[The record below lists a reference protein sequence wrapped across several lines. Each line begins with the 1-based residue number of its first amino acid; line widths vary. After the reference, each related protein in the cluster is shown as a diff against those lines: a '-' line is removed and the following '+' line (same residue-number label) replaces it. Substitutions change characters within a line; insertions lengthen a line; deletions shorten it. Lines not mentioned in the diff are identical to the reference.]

1 MKNYHVPI
9 SPAERTARYEELLEP
24 LSPDQLR
31 QIYVGLVQ
39 NGQLL
44 AGTLQEIT
52 AETLAEACGERKP
65 TPVDHV
71 ELVLSVSDS
80 EDAAMIEQLMSRQI
94 IRGPVGVDR
103 QASPHRRPNG
113 SWSAGR
119 SSAGRS
125 AGTAGAPAAP
135 RQPRGPAPPDNR
147 VLATVAPNPKK
158 VGSKAHSVYACYAQG
173 QTVREF
179 VDAVRATGKSEKE
192 AMDNLKY
199 DMSKGFVTLGE
210 KTDAAQS

>member
-52 AETLAEACGERKP
+52 AETLAEACKA
-65 TPVDHV
+65 VDHV

-158 VGSKAHSVYACYAQG
+158 VGSKAHSVYACYVQG

-179 VDAVRATGKSEKE
+179 VDAVKASGKSEKE

-199 DMSKGFVTLGE
+199 DMSKGFVTLASE
-210 KTDAAQS
+210 

>member
-1 MKNYHVPI
+1 VKNYHVPI
-9 SPAERTARYEELLEP
+9 SPAERVARYEELLEP

-52 AETLAEACGERKP
+52 AETLAEACKS
-65 TPVDHV
+65 VDHV

-80 EDAAMIEQLMSRQI
+80 EDAAMLEQLMSRQI

-113 SWSAGR
+113 SWSTSR

-125 AGTAGAPAAP
+125 AGIAGAPSAP

-158 VGSKAHSVYACYAQG
+158 AGSKAHSVYACYVQG

-179 VDAVRATGKSEKE
+179 VDAVKASGKSEKE

-199 DMSKGFVTLGE
+199 DMSRGFVTLATE
-210 KTDAAQS
+210 ERTDAAQS